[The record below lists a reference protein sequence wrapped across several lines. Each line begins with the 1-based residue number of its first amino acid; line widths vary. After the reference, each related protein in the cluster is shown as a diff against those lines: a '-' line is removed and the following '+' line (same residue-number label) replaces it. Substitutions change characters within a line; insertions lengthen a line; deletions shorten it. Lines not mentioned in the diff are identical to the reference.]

1 MSPDRMVLKEK
12 ITRSGPRLFLS
23 IIEIK
28 EVKSL
33 ITLLTQ
39 LVLKTK
45 AP

>member
-1 MSPDRMVLKEK
+1 
-12 ITRSGPRLFLS
+12 LS
-23 IIEIK
+23 IVEIK